1 MISPDLVPTRE
12 TLMPRYQ
19 ELSESQLD
27 AEQRR
32 VYNDCKAGPRA
43 AVPPPVHVWLKSPGL
58 ADNAH
63 KLGAHVRFGT
73 QFTPKQ
79 TEIAILMTARYWTAQ
94 FEWAAH
100 VRLGLQAGL
109 TQDQIDAIAERRT
122 PDFADA
128 DDRLVYDFCRDYYD
142 DHRVDDAT
150 YQRVVARFGDK
161 GIVDL
166 AGLIGY
172 YSFVSVTLNTFEVPI
187 PPGAKLLEK

>member
-1 MISPDLVPTRE
+1 
-12 TLMPRYQ
+12 MPRYQ
-19 ELSESQLD
+19 ELDESQLD

-32 VYNDCKAGPRA
+32 IWNDCQAGPRGS
-43 AVPPPVHVWLKSPGL
+43 VPPPVHVWLKSPGL
-58 ADNAH
+58 ADFAH
-63 KLGAHVRFGT
+63 RLGAHVRFGT
-73 QFTPKQ
+73 PFTPKQ

-109 TQDQIDAIAERRT
+109 SQEQIDAIAARRAPAFSN
-122 PDFADA
+122 PDDQI
-128 DDRLVYDFCRDYYD
+128 VYDFCRDYYA

-150 YQRVVARFGDK
+150 YERVVRRWGDK

-172 YSFVSVTLNTFEVPI
+172 YSFVSVTLNTFEVPT
-187 PPGAKLLEK
+187 PPGANLLEK

>member
-1 MISPDLVPTRE
+1 
-12 TLMPRYQ
+12 MPRYQ
-19 ELSESQLD
+19 ELNESQLTD
-27 AEQRR
+27 AQRR
-32 VYNDCKAGPRA
+32 IWNDCKAGPRG

-58 ADNAH
+58 ADHAH

-109 TQDQIDAIAERRT
+109 SQQQIDAIAARRT
-122 PDFADA
+122 PEFDNP

-142 DHRVDDAT
+142 DHRVDQAT
-150 YQRVVARFGDK
+150 YDRVVARFGEQ

-172 YSFVSVTLNTFEVPI
+172 YSFVSVTLNTFEVP
-187 PPGAKLLEK
+187 PPAGAKPLEG